1 MKSTLLVM
9 FSICILATPAAAAP
23 RDGKLEGGFYLSS
36 ESCGE
41 DGKAPNC
48 KMTFELKG
56 AAAKTMYDNMRVKAK
71 LDICTEGPVK
81 DDGNGLRCYKR
92 SANRYE
98 CDFGYQ
104 FSKRKFTISD
114 VSC

>member
-1 MKSTLLVM
+1 MKSTFVV
-9 FSICILATPAAAAP
+9 FSIFILATPAAAAP
-23 RDGKLEGGFYLSS
+23 REGPMEGGFYLSS

-71 LDICTEGPVK
+71 NDICTDGPVK
-81 DDGNGLRCYKR
+81 DDGYGLRCYKMPGD
-92 SANRYE
+92 RYE

-104 FSKRKFTISD
+104 FSKQEFTIGD

>member
-1 MKSTLLVM
+1 MKQIALFCTLLMCGVAQAEM
-9 FSICILATPAAAAP
+9 NVTKLDGVFYFSA
-23 RDGKLEGGFYLSS
+23 

-41 DGKAPNC
+41 NGKASSC

-56 AAAKTMYDNMRVKAK
+56 AAAKAMYERMTVKAK
-71 LDICTEGPVK
+71 TDTCTEGPVK
-81 DDGNGLRCYKR
+81 DDGNGLRCYKQSETR
-92 SANRYE
+92 FE

-104 FSKRKFTISD
+104 FSKRKFSLSD